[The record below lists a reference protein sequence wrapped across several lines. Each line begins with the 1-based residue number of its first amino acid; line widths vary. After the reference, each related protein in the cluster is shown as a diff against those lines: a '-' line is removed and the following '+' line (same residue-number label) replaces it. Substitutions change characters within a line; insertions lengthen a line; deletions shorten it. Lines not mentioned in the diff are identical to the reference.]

1 MHLINKGEIMM
12 EEILQRKEIIIEE
25 MSIMNRN

>member
-1 MHLINKGEIMM
+1 MHVINKGEIMM

>member
-1 MHLINKGEIMM
+1 MHLINKEETMM
-12 EEILQRKEIIIEE
+12 EEILQRKEIIFEE

>member
-25 MSIMNRN
+25 MSTMNRN

>member
-1 MHLINKGEIMM
+1 MHLINKGDIMM

-25 MSIMNRN
+25 MSTMYRN